1 MGDAVT
7 ELARAGAQP
16 CLEQPPTTS
25 FALNAKFI
33 FAAGMRNP
41 VRVTVK
47 VAASNASATPVALR
61 NLCASFV
68 VLSLRCCQ

>member
-16 CLEQPPTTS
+16 CSQHIPTT
-25 FALNAKFI
+25 FLVLYVKFI
-33 FAAGMRNP
+33 FDAGMRNP

-61 NLCASFV
+61 NLCVTFFV
-68 VLSLRCCQ
+68 CSLRRCQ